1 MVCGTEVGIIPHEQR
16 EVINEGS
23 YLCEVLMR
31 SSERRKH

>member
-1 MVCGTEVGIIPHEQR
+1 MVCGTEVGIYHMSKR